1 MSHIY
6 SKENIFGRI
15 AMYKIFNDFRIQVSA
30 GFLLAISSSLCCV
43 SPIVGVIG
51 GFTGIASAFRWLE
64 PYRSFLIILS
74 MVIFSLL
81 WYNLITKSKKSDLDC
96 DCERSIFN
104 RFFYSKIYLT
114 FATILSL
121 FLFLFPNYSSILK
134 PVNEVKGK
142 LESEHLVFAEF
153 VISGMTCV
161 GCEYS
166 VNTALVELTGVL
178 KVTSD
183 YKKGVTQIVYDK
195 RKVGIQE
202 FKDIIQNKVGYKVIN
217 IKGERKWK

>member
-1 MSHIY
+1 M
-6 SKENIFGRI
+6 
-15 AMYKIFNDFRIQVSA
+15 
-30 GFLLAISSSLCCV
+30 
-43 SPIVGVIG
+43 
-51 GFTGIASAFRWLE
+51 
-64 PYRSFLIILS
+64 
-74 MVIFSLL
+74 
-81 WYNLITKSKKSDLDC
+81 
-96 DCERSIFN
+96 
-104 RFFYSKIYLT
+104 
-114 FATILSL
+114 
-121 FLFLFPNYSSILK
+121 K